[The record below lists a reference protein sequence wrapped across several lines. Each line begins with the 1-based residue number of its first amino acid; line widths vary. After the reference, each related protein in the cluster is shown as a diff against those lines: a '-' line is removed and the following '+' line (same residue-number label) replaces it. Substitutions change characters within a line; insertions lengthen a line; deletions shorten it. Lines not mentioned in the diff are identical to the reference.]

1 MKKNLIYIIIAI
13 IVILLIVVFAMQGNK
28 NVPAPEDLVP
38 PMPEDIV
45 PSPTEINEPVLEE
58 EIPAEIPETTETTAE
73 PKL

>member
-28 NVPAPEDLVP
+28 NVPAPEDLIPPENLVP
-38 PMPEDIV
+38 PTEVTEPIV
-45 PSPTEINEPVLEE
+45 EE
-58 EIPAEIPETTETTAE
+58 EIPSEMPETTETTVE